1 MHGQIATWS
10 ELKEAML
17 MLDVNVYLT
26 LIKEILLQVMVAVI
40 DDEPH
45 AGSMIGEYFTR
56 VMNPCKVNLAT
67 RERLIDPAMEM
78 TVCTITDL
86 GGNVVFTG
94 MDATFRWIEGFLV
107 YDGRKYEW
115 GEQA

>member
-1 MHGQIATWS
+1 
-10 ELKEAML
+10 ML
-17 MLDVNVYLT
+17 MLDGKGQMNDNMTLAIKIVYLT